1 MEYTPPLKPEAMI
14 EFWATEDDSWR
25 IKDWPGL
32 SEKFSLMQS
41 EVEGWFKA
49 VSGQGRAWNAIRG
62 IYQVHPLLVS
72 SPEEEEEQV
81 PKTITDVVRTMDCTR
96 PVLEKEI
103 AALVQ
108 FWNKARAAAQLQ
120 KKIDEAPAQRQS
132 EELNPYINSDL
143 DTGKVEELLQKT
155 NLSQLKEPALRIYV
169 AGRILDLQDHL
180 NDKSTQTIARQI
192 LRNEISAWNQE
203 KHIDYLANRKL
214 AIEDSGKP
222 EKDIY
227 RDLSKLQED
236 IQKADKHLATI
247 QDKITK
253 GIAAIG
259 ADQMDE
265 FQAKRTWTSAFSEI
279 IDRQKQYYANPE
291 NLLMDGVFTPA
302 EIEFQ
307 MTPTDFRPPQYR
319 PDFVATINEAMKPE
333 NLWNPEFKSK
343 SPGRAATRMLLKIV
357 TRIGEEALAEKNQTS
372 VTSEEEEE
380 PDIAPS
386 EVEPNQPHT
395 PAPNDPTP
403 QPQPP
408 RVHQTHRKKTE
419 TFLA

>member
-1 MEYTPPLKPEAMI
+1 MM
-14 EFWATEDDSWR
+14 
-25 IKDWPGL
+25 L
-32 SEKFSLMQS
+32 STTSRQKQ
-41 EVEGWFKA
+41 
-49 VSGQGRAWNAIRG
+49 I
-62 IYQVHPLLVS
+62 S
-72 SPEEEEEQV
+72 S
-81 PKTITDVVRTMDCTR
+81 
-96 PVLEKEI
+96 
-103 AALVQ
+103 
-108 FWNKARAAAQLQ
+108 
-120 KKIDEAPAQRQS
+120 S
-132 EELNPYINSDL
+132 
-143 DTGKVEELLQKT
+143 
-155 NLSQLKEPALRIYV
+155 
-169 AGRILDLQDHL
+169 
-180 NDKSTQTIARQI
+180 
-192 LRNEISAWNQE
+192 
-203 KHIDYLANRKL
+203 
-214 AIEDSGKP
+214 
-222 EKDIY
+222 
-227 RDLSKLQED
+227 
-236 IQKADKHLATI
+236 
-247 QDKITK
+247 
-253 GIAAIG
+253 
-259 ADQMDE
+259 
-265 FQAKRTWTSAFSEI
+265 RTWTSAFSEI

-380 PDIAPS
+380 EEEPDIAPS